1 MLTSRERAREPG
13 AVTHHDTDAASVAAV
28 AASSSP
34 LADEDLLR
42 AYVYRLLA
50 RFLASPPD
58 QAALAVAGDLTGD
71 ASELGRTITAFA
83 RTARAT
89 TAVQARDEYDEL
101 LIGLVRGELVP
112 YASFYLTGFLHER
125 PLASVRGD
133 FTRLGITRVA
143 GWKDPED
150 HIASLCE
157 AMAGLIDGSYGDGR
171 PATQQQFFD
180 RHLAPWAPKFFADL
194 ERARASRLYA
204 PLGAIGRRFMDI
216 EATAFAMAA

>member
-1 MLTSRERAREPG
+1 MRACI
-13 AVTHHDTDAASVAAV
+13 
-28 AASSSP
+28 
-34 LADEDLLR
+34 
-42 AYVYRLLA
+42 YRLLA

-58 QAALAVAGDLTGD
+58 QATLEVAGELTGD
-71 ASELGRTITAFA
+71 AGELGRAFVAFA

-89 TAVQARDEYDEL
+89 TVGQARDEYDEL
-101 LIGLVRGELVP
+101 MIGLVRGELVP

-125 PLASVRGD
+125 PLAAVRGD
-133 FTRLGITRVA
+133 FARLGIIRVA

-171 PATQQQFFD
+171 LATQRLFFD
-180 RHLAPWAPKFFADL
+180 RHLAPWAPKFFSDL

-204 PLGAIGRRFMDI
+204 PLGAIGRQFMDI